1 MFVTNKSTS
10 HQCASRYCKGLPG
23 KIIQL
28 FKHPKPSE
36 QSDWIPICF
45 HLLRIGSNENLVAME
60 NILTV
65 DTTGIDAQK
74 QTTTISVYLLNVALP
89 LLSFVWKAMSV
100 SVARTTISPFL
111 AGSGWDHP
119 KWEIL
124 INVFPRLKCKTNRM
138 ESSTNPA

>member
-1 MFVTNKSTS
+1 M
-10 HQCASRYCKGLPG
+10 G
-23 KIIQL
+23 
-28 FKHPKPSE
+28 
-36 QSDWIPICF
+36 
-45 HLLRIGSNENLVAME
+45 
-60 NILTV
+60 NILNV

-119 KWEIL
+119 K
-124 INVFPRLKCKTNRM
+124 
-138 ESSTNPA
+138 

>member
-1 MFVTNKSTS
+1 MSMTDLFVTNIRMFVTNKLTS
-10 HQCASRYCKGLPG
+10 CQCASRHLKGLPG

-36 QSDWIPICF
+36 QSDWIPFPICS
-45 HLLRIGSNENLVAME
+45 HLLGIGSNENLVAME

-65 DTTGIDAQK
+65 DNTGIDAQK

-119 KWEIL
+119 K
-124 INVFPRLKCKTNRM
+124 
-138 ESSTNPA
+138 